1 MLGKSYLN
9 KSEMHEVVTQTAEPY
24 STREATDRLVKI
36 LESNYAK
43 ADLKHAANNTT
54 QINAE

>member
-1 MLGKSYLN
+1 
-9 KSEMHEVVTQTAEPY
+9 MHEVVTQTAEPY